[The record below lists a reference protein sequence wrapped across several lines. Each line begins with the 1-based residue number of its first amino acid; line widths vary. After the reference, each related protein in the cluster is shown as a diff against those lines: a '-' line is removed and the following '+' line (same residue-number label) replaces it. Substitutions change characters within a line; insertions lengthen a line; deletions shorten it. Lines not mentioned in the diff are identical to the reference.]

1 MANSQKKLEKN
12 LKNIQDI
19 VNYKFSKKG
28 EKTALVNKENSVNM
42 KNWQTKTDE
51 EYRKILA
58 EKKMRRE
65 ANENMSRT
73 KSANIYSRIQNNK
86 EFESNEARLLTTVNR
101 FKLTRIL

>member
-28 EKTALVNKENSVNM
+28 EKTALVNKENQMNK

-51 EYRKILA
+51 EYTKILA